1 MKRELTLD
9 HIREKF
15 NTSLDF
21 LFKLENKSKSQILDE
36 KYKELSEFI
45 LRSKQLDKN
54 SEEYIKIERRITNWL
69 KSLRDLHLNIEPS
82 LF

>member
-1 MKRELTLD
+1 MKRELQLD
-9 HIREKF
+9 YIREKF

-54 SEEYIKIERRITNWL
+54 SEEYIKIERRITN
-69 KSLRDLHLNIEPS
+69 
-82 LF
+82 